1 MKLFGS
7 LPYRINSSNFA
18 NPSKK
23 IISLCSIGRLLSY
36 GFLVINLIVVYD
48 NIKFTIAQFKI
59 HKSCL
64 EDICF
69 GPICRNICAHMV
81 IIWMIDL
88 QNVTSIV
95 NVLYCRKL
103 RTLYILNKS
112 VRMAALLKIK
122 LPIASIS
129 VIVFVLVQ
137 VIAFFFQWTRAYFA
151 WWYFEEFVL
160 TYSAMACTLSA
171 NNLISLFLL
180 IMEFSYK
187 EITRQLTDLSNVSLT
202 RTVLISTKHVHRIRL
217 IHWEITSIIKHISSC
232 FAFDMLIESVTSTV
246 RVIYF
251 MFLILRFLTEAF
263 YSPSKS
269 STFSIF
275 QSIVFLISVVG
286 KFVYLCYRC
295 NRVVQE
301 VSTL

>member
-1 MKLFGS
+1 
-7 LPYRINSSNFA
+7 
-18 NPSKK
+18 
-23 IISLCSIGRLLSY
+23 
-36 GFLVINLIVVYD
+36 
-48 NIKFTIAQFKI
+48 
-59 HKSCL
+59 
-64 EDICF
+64 
-69 GPICRNICAHMV
+69 
-81 IIWMIDL
+81 
-88 QNVTSIV
+88 
-95 NVLYCRKL
+95 
-103 RTLYILNKS
+103 
-112 VRMAALLKIK
+112 
-122 LPIASIS
+122 
-129 VIVFVLVQ
+129 
-137 VIAFFFQWTRAYFA
+137 
-151 WWYFEEFVL
+151 
-160 TYSAMACTLSA
+160 MACTLSA

-187 EITRQLTDLSNVSLT
+187 EITRQLKDLSNVSLT
-202 RTVLISTKHVHRIRL
+202 RTVLISTNHVHRIRL

-301 VSTL
+301 EENSLICINSLLLKARSHKDTQAVSVLSDFLEQAKVRQISFTACGLFTLNLRLVCTIFGITMTYFIVLVQFKTAAQSTKTE